1 MSKALKGGEVSKDVY
16 QKYRKM
22 LRMNKTTH
30 ILKLNPDDLLD
41 LLSSEEGIIDQKDVE
56 HIKAEQTKKGQTAAT
71 IVLLDRIWRKRE
83 NWFTSFLTVLQNK
96 EYGYIVQQ
104 IDPTFFKGKWYFPL
118 DFENQ
123 KSNSDTLI
131 FINYTHGVFSL

>member
-1 MSKALKGGEVSKDVY
+1 
-16 QKYRKM
+16 
-22 LRMNKTTH
+22 MNKTTH
-30 ILKLNPDDLLD
+30 IFKLNPDDLLD

-96 EYGYIVQQ
+96 EYGYIVQE
-104 IDPTFFKGKWYFPL
+104 IDPTFFKG
-118 DFENQ
+118 
-123 KSNSDTLI
+123 
-131 FINYTHGVFSL
+131 